1 MLLLLV
7 YLVPGF
13 RVKGALTAILISQLL
28 NAAVFRV
35 DLSRLNMAAVPISS
49 RAAHAM
55 LFVGSKWLNKLLSF
69 DTGPELFGLA
79 QLQGTSAFL
88 FVLNRSLIEQM
99 TDDFRG

>member
-55 LFVGSKWLNKLLSF
+55 LFVGSIWLDRLLFF

-79 QLQGTSAFL
+79 QLPGTSAFL
-88 FVLNRSLIEQM
+88 FVWNRSHFEQM
-99 TDDFRG
+99 TDDFHV